1 MWLVTQ
7 DGKSSINFN
16 VVNFIEIQPNEVEF
30 DLQINYLDNEWADIG
45 TYENEERAKE
55 ILNEIVKACA
65 TYISQKIGGIYYMPE
80 K

>member
-30 DLQINYLDNEWADIG
+30 DLQINYLDNE
-45 TYENEERAKE
+45 
-55 ILNEIVKACA
+55 
-65 TYISQKIGGIYYMPE
+65 
-80 K
+80 

>member
-55 ILNEIVKACA
+55 ILNEIVKAYV
-65 TYISQKIGGIYYMPE
+65 TYISQKTGVVYYMPE

>member
-7 DGKSSINFN
+7 DGRSSINFN
-16 VVNFIEIQPNEVEF
+16 IINFIEIQPNEVEF

-55 ILNEIVKACA
+55 ILNEIVKSYT
-65 TYISQKIGGIYYMPE
+65 TYISQKTGIVYYMPE
-80 K
+80 N

>member
-30 DLQINYLDNEWADIG
+30 DLQINYLDNEWADIR

-55 ILNEIVKACA
+55 ILNEIVKAYA
-65 TYISQKIGGIYYMPE
+65 TYINQKTGVVYYMPE

>member
-7 DGKSSINFN
+7 DRKSSINFN

-55 ILNEIVKACA
+55 ILNEIVKAYA
-65 TYISQKIGGIYYMPE
+65 TYISQKTGGIYYMPE